1 MSVTMSD
8 DDQPQVCVQGK
19 STDLLRIFRPN
30 PQDRWSRKPVA
41 SQCGICRCDVERL
54 AVVFVTTTSNCV
66 YTVHMPQRPE
76 AAPHYGMLRFP
87 AGSWLSFSPVCC
99 RANIRNL

>member
-54 AVVFVTTTSNCV
+54 AVVLVTTTS
-66 YTVHMPQRPE
+66 TVCTQCTCLSAQRLPPIM
-76 AAPHYGMLRFP
+76 ACFA
-87 AGSWLSFSPVCC
+87 S
-99 RANIRNL
+99 